1 MQIVLN
7 NPKDQYLEVI
17 SIIDFDTIDETFKK
31 FSLLK
36 GQVKVK
42 IFAIN
47 ESVNTHQILELKKKI
62 RKNSNFFCFYLLQ

>member
-17 SIIDFDTIDETFKK
+17 SIMDFDTIDETFKK

-47 ESVNTHQILELKKKI
+47 ESVNTHQILELKKKLEKI
-62 RKNSNFFCFYLLQ
+62 HWQQPAR